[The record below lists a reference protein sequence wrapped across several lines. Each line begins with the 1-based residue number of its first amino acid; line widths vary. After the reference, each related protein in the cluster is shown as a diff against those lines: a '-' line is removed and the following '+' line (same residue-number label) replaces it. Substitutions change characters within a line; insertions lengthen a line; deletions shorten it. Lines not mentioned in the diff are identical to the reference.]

1 MRKPTADEVR
11 EANMETL
18 AAAHAVYVE
27 SMRGFGGKE
36 GLRQLGEANRI
47 HGKELG
53 ESALKDGSLRK
64 GDLESIYEFFDAA
77 HPFFGFELE
86 VLHVDNRSLRL
97 KVHSCPW
104 VATFKSKGAKGD
116 ICKWVTKMDEG
127 IGQAVNPD
135 LRMTIP
141 KCMMRG
147 DDHCI
152 YLWEEA

>member
-11 EANMETL
+11 KANMETL

-27 SMRGFGGKE
+27 SMREFGGRE
-36 GLRQLGEANRI
+36 GLANLGEANRI

-53 ESALKDGSLRK
+53 EGAIEDGALRK
-64 GDLESIYEFFDAA
+64 GDLRSIYEFFEAA
-77 HPFFGFELE
+77 HPFFGFGLEL
-86 VLHVDNRSLRL
+86 LDVDEHSLRL

-104 VATFKSKGAKGD
+104 IDTFKSKGAQED
-116 ICKWVTKMDEG
+116 ICQWVCKMDEG

-135 LRMTIP
+135 LEMTIP

-147 DDHCI
+147 DDYCI
-152 YLWEEA
+152 YHWEES